1 MGSVKYYWEDFTTN
15 NEISLGEYTVSEREI
30 LAFARKF
37 DPQYFH
43 INPSLAKE
51 SPYGGLIAC
60 GWHTC
65 SIIMRLMC
73 DNFLINTAS
82 IGAPGVDNLRW
93 LLPLRPGDSIKGFWQ
108 VTEKR
113 ESKSKPNLGII
124 KAKVKG
130 INVKEQCLI
139 TMEPTIMV
147 FKKP

>member
-108 VTEKR
+108 VLEKR